1 MGPPRRQL
9 VDPVDYPE
17 EDVFRKKEEEVYE
30 FGSRSDDDDDDE
42 DSVVAKGSGHSPDDD
57 RERGEVSKPPTT
69 VYKPTKPNPT
79 FVTRHEPNKKKG
91 QDHEDHETNMIHHGG
106 GTGYDEKKIN
116 EDDYSNEIPFQLGKA
131 VMVPKEQKNRR

>member
-1 MGPPRRQL
+1 MG
-9 VDPVDYPE
+9 
-17 EDVFRKKEEEVYE
+17 
-30 FGSRSDDDDDDE
+30 
-42 DSVVAKGSGHSPDDD
+42 
-57 RERGEVSKPPTT
+57 
-69 VYKPTKPNPT
+69 PTKPNPT

-131 VMVPKEQKNRR
+131 VMVPKEQKTDDSLWKQPGILAGIIGAAVVGLLCAVLLVMFI